1 MAGLKKAPAGKK
13 GKGLKSLPTSVR
25 NKMGYAKSGGKMTK
39 KKYGGKA
46 VKRVVKKKK

>member
-13 GKGLKSLPTSVR
+13 GKGMRSLPKAVR
-25 NKMGYAKSGGKMTK
+25 NKIGFAKSGGKMTK

>member
-1 MAGLKKAPAGKK
+1 MR
-13 GKGLKSLPTSVR
+13 SLPKAVR
-25 NKMGYAKSGGKMTK
+25 NKIGFAKSGGKMTK